1 MLIIKRLFCF
11 KATLFSFLFIFSTSS
26 FSDTNNIQLEN
37 NREYFK
43 RSVLVISHE
52 KIFGDTKLGKAIFE
66 KFKNEEEILSV
77 EAEKIEKIFIDEE
90 KELTSIR
97 PNLDSDEFLK
107 LANDFDKRVELE
119 RLNRELQNVAVKDLL
134 KQAYKA
140 SKATD
145 LDIWKKKFFNTY
157 MIPIIQDFMKFYE
170 ASIVI
175 DIDSKAFRLVI
186 FDSRINI
193 TDSVIERMN
202 NLYINIDEIT
212 QEIIS

>member
-26 FSDTNNIQLEN
+26 LSDTNNIQLEN

-66 KFKNEEEILSV
+66 KFKNEEEVLSV

-119 RLNRELQNVAVKDLL
+119 RLNQRQKESTIKENLN
-134 KQAYKA
+134 
-140 SKATD
+140 
-145 LDIWKKKFFNTY
+145 IWKKKFFNTY

>member
-1 MLIIKRLFCF
+1 MLIIKILFCF
-11 KATLFSFLFIFSTSS
+11 KATLFFFLFIFSTSS
-26 FSDTNNIQLEN
+26 LSNSNNIQLEN

-66 KFKNEEEILSV
+66 KFKKEEEILSV

-119 RLNRELQNVAVKDLL
+119 RLNQRQKESIIKENLN
-134 KQAYKA
+134 
-140 SKATD
+140 
-145 LDIWKKKFFNTY
+145 IWKKKFFNTY

>member
-1 MLIIKRLFCF
+1 ME
-11 KATLFSFLFIFSTSS
+11 
-26 FSDTNNIQLEN
+26 TNL
-37 NREYFK
+37 
-43 RSVLVISHE
+43 LVISVTHRVHTNPE
-52 KIFGDTKLGKAIFE
+52 VKMAMSKGGGLDPWGCADPISPNLLVSFAARCLLHNLIYIIFGCDSII
-66 KFKNEEEILSV
+66 NQRQ
-77 EAEKIEKIFIDEE
+77 
-90 KELTSIR
+90 KESIIKE
-97 PNLDSDEFLK
+97 NL
-107 LANDFDKRVELE
+107 N
-119 RLNRELQNVAVKDLL
+119 
-134 KQAYKA
+134 
-140 SKATD
+140 
-145 LDIWKKKFFNTY
+145 IWKKKFFNTY

>member
-1 MLIIKRLFCF
+1 MLLIKRLFCLNF
-11 KATLFSFLFIFSTSS
+11 TLFSFLFLFSTSS
-26 FSDTNNIQLEN
+26 LTDSKNIPLEN

-119 RLNRELQNVAVKDLL
+119 RLNQRQKESIIKENLN
-134 KQAYKA
+134 
-140 SKATD
+140 
-145 LDIWKKKFFNTY
+145 IWKKKFFNTY
-157 MIPIIQDFMKFYE
+157 MIPIIQDFMEFYE

-212 QEIIS
+212 QEITS

>member
-26 FSDTNNIQLEN
+26 LSDTNNIQLEN

-119 RLNRELQNVAVKDLL
+119 RLNQRQKESAIKENLN
-134 KQAYKA
+134 
-140 SKATD
+140 
-145 LDIWKKKFFNTY
+145 IWKKKFFNTY

-193 TDSVIERMN
+193 TDSVIKRMN

>member
-26 FSDTNNIQLEN
+26 LSETNNIQLEN

-119 RLNRELQNVAVKDLL
+119 RLNQRQKESIIKENLN
-134 KQAYKA
+134 
-140 SKATD
+140 
-145 LDIWKKKFFNTY
+145 IWKKKFFNTY